1 MMEVTINKKFS
12 IRKKRTFLAKHLRLV
27 FLVTNMPHLVYKA
40 NALTHQSSIDIMT
53 GSKTDLMQAKNT
65 LPISNEATQSIY
77 VDNDDDTVNTSP
89 SFNNANTQPD
99 LKRNLREVMSDNYE
113 EYISKDKKQ
122 VGEEYKSLEYK
133 NVITTSY
140 KSTSTNSS
148 ITKDQNRYNNIIL
161 NLCIYRTKYP
171 YKLLLMFDY
180 FYLILVTLQRKL
192 MFVQKI

>member
-1 MMEVTINKKFS
+1 MEVTINKKFS

-113 EYISKDKKQ
+113 ENIYKDKKQ
-122 VGEEYKSLEYK
+122 GGGDGNKVSRNGFEIEIAKSLFIGTLK
-133 NVITTSY
+133 RSVV
-140 KSTSTNSS
+140 
-148 ITKDQNRYNNIIL
+148 R
-161 NLCIYRTKYP
+161 LCG
-171 YKLLLMFDY
+171 
-180 FYLILVTLQRKL
+180 V
-192 MFVQKI
+192 

>member
-53 GSKTDLMQAKNT
+53 RSKTDLMQAKNT

-89 SFNNANTQPD
+89 SFNNANTHPD
-99 LKRNLREVMSDNYE
+99 LKLNSRGVMSDNYE
-113 EYISKDKKQ
+113 EYVSKDKKQ
-122 VGEEYKSLEYK
+122 FGEEYKSLEYK
-133 NVITTSY
+133 NVITASY

-148 ITKDQNRYNNIIL
+148 ITKDQNR
-161 NLCIYRTKYP
+161 
-171 YKLLLMFDY
+171 
-180 FYLILVTLQRKL
+180 
-192 MFVQKI
+192 

>member
-1 MMEVTINKKFS
+1 MMEVTINKRFS
-12 IRKKRTFLAKHLRLV
+12 IRKKRSFLAKHLRLV

-99 LKRNLREVMSDNYE
+99 LKRNSRGVMSDNYE

-148 ITKDQNRYNNIIL
+148 ITKDQNRYNNTIL
-161 NLCIYRTKYP
+161 NLCIYRN
-171 YKLLLMFDY
+171 YK
-180 FYLILVTLQRKL
+180 ISLQ
-192 MFVQKI
+192 VATNV

>member
-1 MMEVTINKKFS
+1 MMEVTINKKIS
-12 IRKKRTFLAKHLRLV
+12 IRKKRSFLAKHLRLV

-148 ITKDQNRYNNIIL
+148 ITKDRNRYNTIIL
-161 NLCIYRTKYP
+161 NFCTYRKNR
-171 YKLLLMFDY
+171 
-180 FYLILVTLQRKL
+180 LQ
-192 MFVQKI
+192 VATNV

>member
-1 MMEVTINKKFS
+1 MEVTINKKFS

-27 FLVTNMPHLVYKA
+27 FLVTNMPHLAYKA

-161 NLCIYRTKYP
+161 NLCIYRNHIYKSPTKCY
-171 YKLLLMFDY
+171 
-180 FYLILVTLQRKL
+180 
-192 MFVQKI
+192 

>member
-1 MMEVTINKKFS
+1 MEVTINKKIS
-12 IRKKRTFLAKHLRLV
+12 IRKKRSFLAKHLRLV

-77 VDNDDDTVNTSP
+77 VDNDGDTVNTSP

-99 LKRNLREVMSDNYE
+99 LKRNSRGVMSDNYE

-133 NVITTSY
+133 SVITTSY

-148 ITKDQNRYNNIIL
+148 ITKDQNRYNNNFL
-161 NLCIYRTKYP
+161 KLFIYRKKT
-171 YKLLLMFDY
+171 LVAANVLFS
-180 FYLILVTLQRKL
+180 FYLILVSLQRKL

>member
-1 MMEVTINKKFS
+1 MEVTINKKIS
-12 IRKKRTFLAKHLRLV
+12 IRKKRSFLAKHLRLV
-27 FLVTNMPHLVYKA
+27 FLVTNMPHLAYKA
-40 NALTHQSSIDIMT
+40 NALTQQSSIDIMT

-77 VDNDDDTVNTSP
+77 VDNDGDTVNTSP

-99 LKRNLREVMSDNYE
+99 LKRNSRGVMSDNYE

-133 NVITTSY
+133 SVITTSY

-148 ITKDQNRYNNIIL
+148 ITKDQNRYNNNFL
-161 NLCIYRTKYP
+161 NLFIYRNHKKNTGCY
-171 YKLLLMFDY
+171 
-180 FYLILVTLQRKL
+180 
-192 MFVQKI
+192 